1 MKRKIMM
8 VGFAMLTGLPHS
20 ICAKGFGKE
29 EKLQAYPA
37 WNTPYAP
44 HYDSEGEAHP
54 LMNHLTAP
62 VARNTANNWRLELA
76 PPRADSAGTDNPLL
90 GRDKRVGISLKLD
103 F

>member
-1 MKRKIMM
+1 
-8 VGFAMLTGLPHS
+8 
-20 ICAKGFGKE
+20 
-29 EKLQAYPA
+29 
-37 WNTPYAP
+37 
-44 HYDSEGEAHP
+44 
-54 LMNHLTAP
+54 MNHLTAP